1 MEGTTLLLIALVVE
15 VILFIVLNKL
25 GYWTTY
31 RSLVEVVID
40 SIKDGKLT
48 DDELEKI
55 MAEITKI
62 DSGKDGNS

>member
-1 MEGTTLLLIALVVE
+1 MEGTTLLLIALIVE

-55 MAEITKI
+55 IQEITKI
-62 DSGKDGNS
+62 NSDKDGNS

>member
-1 MEGTTLLLIALVVE
+1 MAGTTLLLIALIVE

-48 DDELEKI
+48 DDEVEKI
-55 MAEITKI
+55 MAESTKI
-62 DSGKDGNS
+62 DSDKDGNS

>member
-62 DSGKDGNS
+62 DSDKDGNS

>member
-1 MEGTTLLLIALVVE
+1 MEGTTLLLIALIVE

-55 MAEITKI
+55 MQEITKI

>member
-55 MAEITKI
+55 MVEITKI
-62 DSGKDGNS
+62 DSDKDGNS

>member
-1 MEGTTLLLIALVVE
+1 MEGTTLLLIALIVE

-55 MAEITKI
+55 MKEITKI
-62 DSGKDGNS
+62 NSDKDGNS

>member
-1 MEGTTLLLIALVVE
+1 MEGTTLLLIALIVE

-55 MAEITKI
+55 MKEITKI
-62 DSGKDGNS
+62 NSGKDGNS

>member
-1 MEGTTLLLIALVVE
+1 MEGTTLLLIALVVD

>member
-1 MEGTTLLLIALVVE
+1 MEGTTLLLIALIVE

-55 MAEITKI
+55 IQ
-62 DSGKDGNS
+62 

>member
-55 MAEITKI
+55 MTEITKI
-62 DSGKDGNS
+62 DSDKDGNS

>member
-1 MEGTTLLLIALVVE
+1 MEGTTLLLIALIVE

-62 DSGKDGNS
+62 DSDKDGNS

>member
-1 MEGTTLLLIALVVE
+1 MEGTTLLLIALIVE

-55 MAEITKI
+55 IQEITKI
-62 DSGKDGNS
+62 NSGKDGNS

>member
-1 MEGTTLLLIALVVE
+1 MEGTTLLLIALIVE

-31 RSLVEVVID
+31 RSLVEVVIN

-55 MAEITKI
+55 IQEITKI
-62 DSGKDGNS
+62 NSGKDGNS

>member
-1 MEGTTLLLIALVVE
+1 MEGTTLLLIVLIVE

-55 MAEITKI
+55 IQEITKI
-62 DSGKDGNS
+62 NSDKDGNS

>member
-1 MEGTTLLLIALVVE
+1 MEGTTLLLIALIVE

-31 RSLVEVVID
+31 RSLVEVVIN

-55 MAEITKI
+55 MQEITKI
-62 DSGKDGNS
+62 NSDKDGNS

>member
-1 MEGTTLLLIALVVE
+1 MEGTTLLLIALIVE

>member
-1 MEGTTLLLIALVVE
+1 MEGTTLLLIALIVE

-31 RSLVEVVID
+31 RSLVEVVIN

-55 MAEITKI
+55 MQEITKI
-62 DSGKDGNS
+62 NSGKDGNS

>member
-1 MEGTTLLLIALVVE
+1 MEGTTLLLIALIVE

-55 MAEITKI
+55 MTEITKI

>member
-1 MEGTTLLLIALVVE
+1 MEGTTLLLIALIVE

-55 MAEITKI
+55 IQEITKI
-62 DSGKDGNS
+62 NSDKDVNS

>member
-1 MEGTTLLLIALVVE
+1 MEVTTLLLIALVVE

-62 DSGKDGNS
+62 DSDKDGNS

>member
-1 MEGTTLLLIALVVE
+1 MEGTTLLLIVLIVE

-62 DSGKDGNS
+62 DSDKDGNS

>member
-1 MEGTTLLLIALVVE
+1 MEGTTLLLISLIVE

-62 DSGKDGNS
+62 DSDKDGDS

>member
-55 MAEITKI
+55 MEEITKI
-62 DSGKDGNS
+62 DSDKDGNS

>member
-15 VILFIVLNKL
+15 VILFIILNKL

-62 DSGKDGNS
+62 DSDKDGNS

>member
-1 MEGTTLLLIALVVE
+1 M
-15 VILFIVLNKL
+15 F
-25 GYWTTY
+25 YP
-31 RSLVEVVID
+31 D

-62 DSGKDGNS
+62 DSDKDGNS

>member
-15 VILFIVLNKL
+15 IILFIVLNKL

-62 DSGKDGNS
+62 DSDKDGNS

>member
-1 MEGTTLLLIALVVE
+1 MEGTTLLLIALIVE

-48 DDELEKI
+48 DNELEKI
-55 MAEITKI
+55 IQEITKI
-62 DSGKDGNS
+62 NSDKDGNS